1 MSSLIEQAAKRLEQL
16 RQAGIDVPSL
26 ERIAPPAP
34 PPAAP
39 VPTAVPVAVAA
50 AQAPQVAQVVSPPI
64 APPQAP
70 KATTPT
76 AAPAAPRP
84 LAAAAAPQAVVA
96 AAVSSLAAA
105 LGDTRRTAL
114 DALPGSR
121 RVDLDLVAVGASG
134 IVTPNAPRTRMAD
147 QYRVI
152 KRPLIANVMGK
163 GAATISHANLIMVTS
178 ALAGEGKSFTSINL
192 AMSIAAE
199 LDRTVMLVDA
209 DVARPSVLRVLGLPP
224 GPGLLELLEGKAQM
238 ADVLLRTN
246 VDKFTLLPSGSP
258 HPRATELLASDAMV
272 RLLDDMAT
280 RYPDR
285 IIIFDSPPLL
295 LTTESRV
302 LATHKGQIVIVVRAD
317 HTLQSTV
324 QQALSTIES
333 CPVKMMLLN
342 MVRSDSQG
350 GYGYNYGYG
359 YGYGYGYSYGDGGPA
374 APGSAGSAPA
384 MPPPDKTGERARV

>member
-16 RQAGIDVPSL
+16 RQAGIDIPA
-26 ERIAPPAP
+26 IDAPA
-34 PPAAP
+34 
-39 VPTAVPVAVAA
+39 
-50 AQAPQVAQVVSPPI
+50 PPI
-64 APPQAP
+64 AP
-70 KATTPT
+70 
-76 AAPAAPRP
+76 APAPPAAATRNPGAAAAMP
-84 LAAAAAPQAVVA
+84 ASTAKAMSAAAAAALAEARRVA
-96 AAVSSLAAA
+96 DLQ
-105 LGDTRRTAL
+105 
-114 DALPGSR
+114 PGSR
-121 RVDLDLVAVGASG
+121 RVDLDLVAIGASG
-134 IVTPNAPRTRMAD
+134 VVTPNAPRTRMAD

-152 KRPLIANVMGK
+152 KRPLISNVMGK
-163 GAATISHANLIMVTS
+163 GAGTIKHANLIMVTS
-178 ALAGEGKSFTSINL
+178 ALAGEGKSFTAINL

-224 GPGLLELLEGKAQM
+224 GAGLLELLEGKAQM
-238 ADVLLRTN
+238 SDVLLRTN

-302 LATHKGQIVIVVRAD
+302 LATHMGQIVVVVRAD
-317 HTLQSTV
+317 STLQSTV
-324 QQALSTIES
+324 EEALATIEA

-342 MVRSDSQG
+342 MVRNDSAG
-350 GYGYNYGYG
+350 SGYGYNYGYG
-359 YGYGYGYSYGDGGPA
+359 YGYGYAYGDGGPA
-374 APGSAGSAPA
+374 GGNSAAPA
-384 MPPPDKTGERARV
+384 ESLPQRADERAGT